1 MRGFYSLF
9 IIERMSGRLNLA
21 ATGIQGRWLTDDP
34 NYSHFLMNFRR
45 HTKFSFEGMRIPFE
59 RFDEF
64 GNIATCRIP
73 QKSGDLLKNVMLK
86 ITLPPPRLDPITF
99 TLNNY
104 QIDGASQIDLYQGV
118 TYTFLGGASSDII
131 SRTPNGNTEYVYSHT
146 PNMISRDGNDITFTV
161 PYIEPPVP
169 ADPEDAVPYKLYYT
183 DTVSNNITLNIK
195 SLRWDKSIA
204 TKIIKHID
212 LNIGGQLIQRLTG
225 EFIWMYNQ
233 LHSSKEDID
242 YSVGPLTSHSKYPI
256 ITRKDFEF
264 KVNIPFYFYRHPRLS
279 IPVCALTKQQIE
291 IKLETQPASGLVVD
305 YNRSTGVA
313 TSPPSGVKTSIK
325 DISLL
330 NDFGF
335 ILDDEKNFLMTRP
348 LEYLA
353 SQLQLAEFKLEP
365 GESSKSVMI
374 NFKNPVKELFFV
386 AKTEDDDFQKIKN
399 VNLKFN
405 NQTVIDSDNL
415 MLAYEQ
421 PLRHHTGSIDVD
433 NEFGIYSFAL
443 KPESSEP
450 TGQVN
455 MSRIAHKLL
464 NIELESPDATKS
476 HTVRIYAMN
485 YNILY
490 IYGGIA
496 GLKF

>member
-1 MRGFYSLF
+1 
-9 IIERMSGRLNLA
+9 MSGRLVLA
-21 ATGIQGRWLTDDP
+21 TTGIQGRWLTDDP

-45 HTKFSFEGMRIPFE
+45 HTKFSFEGIDCPFE

-64 GNIATCRIP
+64 GNTATCRIP
-73 QKSGDLLKNVMLK
+73 QKSGDLLKNVMVK
-86 ITLPPPRLDPITF
+86 IKLAPPTLEPITY

-104 QIDGASQIDLYQGV
+104 QINGATEIDLYQGV
-118 TYTFLGGASSDII
+118 TYTFSGGAAADII
-131 SRTPNGNTEYVYSHT
+131 SKTAGGSTEYSYT
-146 PNMISRDGNDITFTV
+146 LEPGMISRIGNDITFKV
-161 PYIEPPVP
+161 PYIIPPVP
-169 ADPEDAVPYKLYYT
+169 DDPEDAVPYKLYYT
-183 DTVSNNITLNIK
+183 DKTVNNSITLNIK

-204 TKIIKHID
+204 TKIIKHVD

-242 YSVGPLTSHSKYPI
+242 FSVGPLTSHSMYPI

-264 KVNIPFYFYRHPRLS
+264 KLNIPFYFYRHPQLS

-291 IKLETQPASGLVVD
+291 IKLKTRPASELVVD
-305 YNRSTGVA
+305 YDRGTGLAV
-313 TSPPSGVKTSIK
+313 SPPSDVQTVIK
-325 DISLL
+325 NISLL

-353 SQLQLAEFKLEP
+353 SQLQLSEIKLEP
-365 GESSKSVMI
+365 GETTKSVMI
-374 NFKNPVKELFFV
+374 NFKNPVKELFFI
-386 AKTEDDDFQKIKN
+386 AKTEDDTFQKIKN

-405 NQTVIDSDNL
+405 NQTFIDSDNL
-415 MLAYEQ
+415 MLSYEQ
-421 PLRHHTGSIDVD
+421 PMKHHTGSIDVD
-433 NEFGIYSFAL
+433 SEFGIHSFSL

-464 NIELESPDATKS
+464 NIELDAPAPTKS
-476 HTVRIYAMN
+476 HTVRVYAMS

>member
-1 MRGFYSLF
+1 MRGFYSGC
-9 IIERMSGRLNLA
+9 IIEMSGRLVLA
-21 ATGIQGRWLTDDP
+21 TTGIQGRWLTDDP

-45 HTKFSFEGMRIPFE
+45 HTKFSFEGIDFPFE

-64 GNIATCRIP
+64 GNTATCRIP
-73 QKSGDLLKNVMLK
+73 QKSGDLLRNVMVK
-86 ITLPPPRLDPITF
+86 IKLAPPTLDPITY
-99 TLNNY
+99 TLNSY
-104 QIDGASQIDLYQGV
+104 QINGATEIDLYQGV
-118 TYTFLGGASSDII
+118 TYTFSGGASGDII
-131 SRTPNGNTEYVYSHT
+131 SRTSGGSTEYTYPAVGT
-146 PNMISRDGNDITFTV
+146 VISRINNDITFKV
-161 PYIEPPVP
+161 PYIEPPTP
-169 ADPEDAVPYKLYYT
+169 DDPEDAVPYKLYYT
-183 DTVSNNITLNIK
+183 DTGSNSITLNIK
-195 SLRWDKSIA
+195 TLRWDKSIA

-225 EFIWMYNQ
+225 EYIWMYNQ
-233 LHSSKEDID
+233 LHSSKRDID
-242 YSVGPLTSHSKYPI
+242 FSVHTMTSHSIYPI
-256 ITRKDFEF
+256 ITRQDFEF
-264 KVNIPFYFYRHPRLS
+264 KVNVPFYFYRHPRLS
-279 IPVCALTKQQIE
+279 IPVCALTKQQVE
-291 IKLETQPASGLVVD
+291 IKLETRPASGLVVD
-305 YNRSTGVA
+305 YNRDTEVA
-313 TSPPSGVKTSIK
+313 IAPPSGVQTVIK

-330 NDFGF
+330 NDFAF
-335 ILDDEKNFLMTRP
+335 ILDDEKNFFMTRP
-348 LEYLA
+348 LEYMA
-353 SQLQLAEFKLEP
+353 SQLQLAEIKLEP

-374 NFKNPVKELFFV
+374 NFKNPVKELFFI

-415 MLAYEQ
+415 MLAYAQ
-421 PLRHHTGSIDVD
+421 PMKHHTGSIDVD
-433 NEFGIYSFAL
+433 SEFGIHSFAL

-464 NIELESPDATKS
+464 NVELDNPNTTKS
-476 HTVRIYAMN
+476 HTVRVYAMS

>member
-1 MRGFYSLF
+1 MRGFYSGC
-9 IIERMSGRLNLA
+9 IIEMAGRLNLA

-45 HTKFSFEGMRIPFE
+45 HTKFSFEGIDFPFE

-64 GNIATCRIP
+64 GNTATCRIP
-73 QKSGDLLKNVMLK
+73 QKSGDLLKNVMVK
-86 ITLPPPRLDPITF
+86 IKLAPPTLDPITY

-104 QIDGASQIDLYQGV
+104 QINGATEIDLYQGV
-118 TYTFLGGASSDII
+118 AYTFAGGASGDII
-131 SRTPNGNTEYVYSHT
+131 SRTAGGSSEYTYARA
-146 PNMISRDGNDITFTV
+146 PFAISRIGNDITFNV
-161 PYIEPPVP
+161 PYIEPPIP
-169 ADPEDAVPYKLYYT
+169 TNPEDAVPYKLYYT
-183 DTVSNNITLNIK
+183 DGNNSITLNIK
-195 SLRWDKSIA
+195 LLRWDKSIA

-233 LHSSKEDID
+233 LNSSKRDID
-242 YSVGPLTSHSKYPI
+242 FSVKSLTSHSIYPI
-256 ITRKDFEF
+256 VSRQDFEF
-264 KVNIPFYFYRHPRLS
+264 KINIPFYFYRHPRLS

-291 IKLETQPASGLVVD
+291 IKLETRPESGLVVD
-305 YNRSTGVA
+305 YNRDTGVA
-313 TSPPSGVKTSIK
+313 VSPPSGVQTVIK

-348 LEYLA
+348 LEYMA
-353 SQLQLAEFKLEP
+353 SQLQVAEIKLEP

-374 NFKNPVKELFFV
+374 NFKNPVKELFFI

-421 PLRHHTGSIDVD
+421 PMKHHTGSIDVD
-433 NEFGIYSFAL
+433 SEFGIHSFAL

-464 NIELESPDATKS
+464 NIELDDPDATKS
-476 HTVRIYAMN
+476 HTVRVYAES